1 MSLLPTPLV
10 SADELAEQLNHDN
23 LVLLDA
29 SWYLPAM
36 KRDGFLEWQEQ
47 RISNAQH
54 FDFHGEVCDQ
64 ESEYPHTMPSPEL
77 FTQSA
82 QTLGINQD
90 SHIVVYDG
98 MGLFASPRVWWM
110 FKAMGHDNVS
120 VLNGG
125 LPKWIESGFPL
136 NISKPVSPNTG
147 NFIARPAMNKFID
160 AESVLTK
167 LDDESIAVIDARGT
181 NRFDGTEAEPR
192 EGVRS
197 GRIPNSK
204 NLPFTNLI
212 TDGLLQ
218 STSDLEQQLSIVA
231 SKDQQL
237 IFSCGSGVTAC
248 HLALAAELC
257 GYNKLSV
264 FDGSWSEWGA
274 RHELPIETGKA

>member
-1 MSLLPTPLV
+1 MLDPLV
-10 SADELAEQLNHDN
+10 SSQWLNDN
-23 LVLLDA
+23 LNSSDLVVLDA
-29 SWYLPAM
+29 SVPNNKAGLAP
-36 KRDGFLEWQEQ
+36 KFGSKKIKGSQFFDLKGSFSDPNGLFPNSFPSEEQ
-47 RISNAQH
+47 FENGCKS
-54 FDFHGEVCDQ
+54 
-64 ESEYPHTMPSPEL
+64 
-77 FTQSA
+77 
-82 QTLGINQD
+82 LGINK
-90 SHIVVYDG
+90 SSCIVVYDNLG
-98 MGLFASPRVWWM
+98 IYTSPRVWWM

-218 STSDLEQQLSIVA
+218 STSDLEQQLSTVA

-237 IFSCGSGVTAC
+237 IFRCGSGVTAC